1 MSETTMAASIPEN
14 ALPPEPEYITK
25 KKFCFAA
32 IPSILAVFGAAFISF
47 IFFLDFF
54 AFFETSEV
62 SDKLR
67 WIFCGTAYATEAV
80 AMLALSVMAFIKINN
95 PLTSAPLFVA
105 ASGCFT
111 KLLVSVFTRL
121 YPNEFE
127 VEFEPKRFEHFSYSD
142 YITVLAVSWVSEAIL
157 AAAFIAAAVYIIL
170 AARKNAGEKI
180 RKLWFVPC
188 LMQVP
193 YVLSRI
199 VYNVVFFVLYCSDLI
214 KYDRSMLSSCL
225 ASVTGGILSALVWL
239 PQFVAIILLCKWV
252 SNPYKKVLKKVPE
265 PKKEKEKAEVKE
277 EIKEEKKPE
286 PVAPPKPPKP
296 VAPPPARPVAP
307 PPARPVA
314 PPPKKPAPMQAPVMK
329 APPVSAPVPPNQVAT
344 MAQKNNIELIRQY
357 KELLDMG
364 AITQEEFDEKKKE
377 LLTNQ

>member
-1 MSETTMAASIPEN
+1 MSETTTAPSIPEN

-47 IFFLDFF
+47 IFFLEVF
-54 AFFETSEV
+54 ALFEISDV
-62 SDKLR
+62 SDKLS
-67 WIFCGTAYATEAV
+67 WIFWGTAYAAEAF

-111 KLLVSVFTRL
+111 KLLVPVFTRL

-127 VEFEPKRFEHFSYSD
+127 VEFEPKRFEHYSYSD
-142 YITVLAVSWVSEAIL
+142 YITVQAVSWISEAIL

-170 AARKNAGEKI
+170 AARKNAGEII

-214 KYDRSMLSSCL
+214 KYDRSMLSSYL

-286 PVAPPKPPKP
+286 PVAPP
-296 VAPPPARPVAP
+296 
-307 PPARPVA
+307 PARPVA

-364 AITQEEFDEKKKE
+364 AITQEEYDEKKKE